1 MIGRILFPALVLVT
15 LGAGGLEARQTPAPE
30 LVDRVVAV
38 VGDSVV
44 LLSQVEEETQRLQ
57 LRGISVPSDP
67 EALSA
72 LRSELLD
79 AMINQLLIIQAA
91 QRDSTLTVDEAEL
104 EEIAAGQIAQ
114 QVRRVG
120 TQAALTQQLAQQG
133 FSLSSYREFI
143 KGQVRRERLQQMYLQ
158 KSQAQGTSV
167 MVDEEEVRAAWEEQ
181 RAQIPPAPASV
192 SAYQV
197 VVEPVPSDSA
207 RAAARAE
214 AEALLEQIR
223 AGEDFE
229 TLARRF
235 SQDPGSAPQG
245 GDLGWF
251 RRGVM
256 VPEFEDVAFRLPEN
270 QVSNVVDTDFGS
282 HIIKMER
289 VRGGE
294 RKARHI
300 LITAEVTEADVERA
314 RARAAELRRRVDA
327 GEPLPSL
334 RSEFGV
340 EGPGALPDSI
350 FTPLDQIG
358 QLPEGYRP
366 LATASPGDLFGP
378 IEFEFQGTPH
388 FAVVRVEEVRE
399 AGPRTF
405 DDVKDQLRA
414 RLQEQKVLERII
426 QRLRERSYV
435 EVRM

>member
-1 MIGRILFPALVLVT
+1 MIGRSIFPALLLVT
-15 LGAGGLEARQTPAPE
+15 LGAGGLEARQTPPPE

-57 LRGISVPSDP
+57 LRGIALPSDP
-67 EALSA
+67 VELSA

-91 QRDSTLTVDEAEL
+91 SRDSTLAVDEAEL
-104 EEIAAGQIAQ
+104 EEIAANQIAQ
-114 QVRRVG
+114 QVRRAG

-133 FSLSSYREFI
+133 FSLTSYREFI
-143 KGQVRRERLQQMYLQ
+143 KGQVRRERLQQMFLQ

-167 MVDEEEVRAAWEEQ
+167 MVDEQEVREAWEEQ
-181 RAQIPPAPASV
+181 RAQIPPLPASV

-197 VVEPVPSDSA
+197 VVEPTPSDSA

-214 AEALLEQIR
+214 AERLLEQVR

-270 QVSNVVDTDFGS
+270 RVSEVVDTDFGS

-300 LITAEVTEADVERA
+300 LITAEVTDADVQRA
-314 RARAAELRRRVDA
+314 RERAAELRRRVDG
-327 GEPLPSL
+327 GESLSSL
-334 RSEFGV
+334 RAEFGV

-358 QLPEGYRP
+358 ELPEGYRP
-366 LATASPGDLFGP
+366 MATASPGDILGP
-378 IEFEFQGTPH
+378 IEFDFQGRSH
-388 FAVVRVEEVRE
+388 FAVVEVEEVRE

>member
-1 MIGRILFPALVLVT
+1 
-15 LGAGGLEARQTPAPE
+15 
-30 LVDRVVAV
+30 
-38 VGDSVV
+38 
-44 LLSQVEEETQRLQ
+44 
-57 LRGISVPSDP
+57 
-67 EALSA
+67 
-72 LRSELLD
+72 
-79 AMINQLLIIQAA
+79 
-91 QRDSTLTVDEAEL
+91 
-104 EEIAAGQIAQ
+104 
-114 QVRRVG
+114 
-120 TQAALTQQLAQQG
+120 LAQQG
-133 FSLSSYREFI
+133 FSLTSYREFI
-143 KGQVRRERLQQMYLQ
+143 KGQVRRERLQQMFLQ

-167 MVDEEEVRAAWEEQ
+167 MVDEQEVREAWEEQ
-181 RAQIPPAPASV
+181 RAQIPPLPASV

-197 VVEPVPSDSA
+197 VVEPTPSDSA

-214 AEALLEQIR
+214 AERLLEQVR

-270 QVSNVVDTDFGS
+270 RVSEVVDTDFGS

-300 LITAEVTEADVERA
+300 LITAEVTDADVQRA
-314 RARAAELRRRVDA
+314 RERAAELRRRVDG
-327 GEPLPSL
+327 GESLSSL
-334 RSEFGV
+334 RAEFGV

-358 QLPEGYRP
+358 ELPEGYRP
-366 LATASPGDLFGP
+366 MATASPGDILGP
-378 IEFEFQGTPH
+378 IEFDFQGRSH
-388 FAVVRVEEVRE
+388 FAVVEVEEVRE

>member
-1 MIGRILFPALVLVT
+1 MIGRTLTPALLLLA
-15 LGAGGLEARQTPAPE
+15 LGAGGLEARQTPEPE

-57 LRGISVPSDP
+57 LRGISVPTDP
-67 EALSA
+67 DALSA

-91 QRDSTLTVDEAEL
+91 SRDSTLTVDEAEL
-104 EEIAAGQIAQ
+104 EEIAADQIAQ

-181 RAQIPPAPASV
+181 RAQIPPQPASV

-214 AEALLEQIR
+214 AERLLEQVR

-270 QVSNVVDTDFGS
+270 QVSGVVDTDFGS

-289 VRGGE
+289 IRGGE

-300 LITAEVTEADVERA
+300 LITAEVTEGDVERA
-314 RARAAELRRRVDA
+314 RTRAAELRRRVDA
-327 GEPLPSL
+327 GESLPSL
-334 RSEFGV
+334 REEFGV

-358 QLPEGYRP
+358 ELPEGYRP
-366 LATASPGDLFGP
+366 MATASPGDILGP
-378 IEFEFQGTPH
+378 IEFDFQGTTH
-388 FAVVRVEEVRE
+388 FAVVEVEEVRE

-405 DDVKDQLRA
+405 EDVKDQLRA